1 MTSVIY
7 HPFTLVVLY
16 TDHTFTLDASHTVE
30 YADNTLILPVSF
42 GMDTMYFKIWLGY
55 SVHLR

>member
-42 GMDTMYFKIWLGY
+42 GMDTMYFKI
-55 SVHLR
+55 